1 MTKSVSQYAILKN
14 KRINDHNRLA
24 YSQED
29 DKHFILYSASLKNDK
44 LKIYPLGR
52 GSTKRDAFEH
62 AYKQKNI
69 TESVYKKGE

>member
-1 MTKSVSQYAILKN
+1 MKAPSQYAILHN

-29 DKHFILYSASLKNDK
+29 DKHYILFSASLKKDK

-52 GSTKRDAFEH
+52 GATKKEALDE
-62 AYKQKNI
+62 AYKRKNI
-69 TESVYKKGE
+69 TENVYSKGV